1 MANNQITLLSFS
13 NPITMVTFPTSLP
26 IIDSS
31 WLLDSGASH
40 HVTNDLS
47 SLSLYTPYNG
57 HEELIIDDGT
67 SLQITHI
74 GSMFLALS
82 NYNVN
87 LSNIL
92 YVPKIFR
99 NILSLSRLC
108 LDNNLQISFYSNS
121 FIIKVLSTN
130 QIILKHQTNQGVYT
144 CSLFSPVVYSISPP
158 NVPHLLGIIVL
169 VIYLQ
174 RCLIPFR
181 VFLNVSPSTSSFTP
195 PCNYCQINKSH
206 KLPFYNSTLT
216 SNAPLDL
223 IFLMFGLLLF
233 YLMII
238 LNIASFLLYPIKY
251 KSDSL
256 KVFFS
261 DFNLSLKNT
270 LIDQLNKFSVIM
282 VMNMLN

>member
-1 MANNQITLLSFS
+1 MLFILTGGLFNISSKCPSSTWHHRLSHLFTKVF
-13 NPITMVTFPTSLP
+13 NT
-26 IIDSS
+26 
-31 WLLDSGASH
+31 
-40 HVTNDLS
+40 LS
-47 SLSLYTPYNG
+47 S
-57 HEELIIDDGT
+57 
-67 SLQITHI
+67 
-74 GSMFLALS
+74 
-82 NYNVN
+82 
-87 LSNIL
+87 
-92 YVPKIFR
+92 
-99 NILSLSRLC
+99 
-108 LDNNLQISFYSNS
+108 
-121 FIIKVLSTN
+121 
-130 QIILKHQTNQGVYT
+130 
-144 CSLFSPVVYSISPP
+144 
-158 NVPHLLGIIVL
+158 
-169 VIYLQ
+169 
-174 RCLIPFR
+174 
-181 VFLNVSPSTSSFTP
+181 FLNVSPSTSSFTP